1 MAGILERPS
10 VGQLPRAWV
19 RAKCAANASH
29 VSVGW
34 ERVCKRVLVLS
45 FLTSRGEHVARLG
58 RMYLLTIRTFS
69 AYSWCLCE
77 LVSGSSC
84 PAFFVCCD
92 AAVPP
97 PTSPTALPPCAR
109 STTGMESHV
118 DCVEGLSSSSH
129 DGGSGKDTEDEEE
142 PPRLSLADL
151 RREDA
156 RRGRR
161 RRPLGVVAADAARA
175 HASYVRHRAAMT
187 PNARDAARARRRE
200 KDRNKTR
207 EETEYDRE
215 HRKVAATAKR
225 TTASEATRDT
235 DAALAATRSEL
246 QRRRGESVHE
256 VSEAELL
263 NTEEADRLDAERAVR
278 PLDAQLAENLYKECQ
293 RQLGWEG
300 MGEAVCVVCLLL
312 TPVSDT
318 VQFPPPAWPLAAMA
332 ERLRAA
338 DDLPLALVAQYDLS
352 GIFSE
357 TRGML
362 LSPLGVIG
370 ALCGDARGPAT
381 DSSSVD
387 AQSTAGTA
395 LGIEG
400 GGINA
405 PSAAPERR
413 ATDSPRMEAAAD
425 GRAGEVPVG
434 TASRCTGSTYSD
446 TKAAGGTPGVPIGGT
461 RGGTGSGTCGATC
474 SGTCGGTRCDSN
486 EPALIFCATC
496 LGSL

>member
-1 MAGILERPS
+1 VAGMLERPS
-10 VGQLPRAWV
+10 EGQLPRARV
-19 RAKCAANASH
+19 RAKCAANAWH

-34 ERVCKRVLVLS
+34 ERVRKRVVVLS

-58 RMYLLTIRTFS
+58 RMHLLMIRTLSAFS
-69 AYSWCLCE
+69 WGLCD
-77 LVSGSSC
+77 LVSGLSC
-84 PAFFVCCD
+84 PAFFVRCD

-97 PTSPTALPPCAR
+97 PTPPTALPPCAR

-118 DCVEGLSSSSH
+118 DCVEGPSSSSQ

-175 HASYVRHRAAMT
+175 HASYVRRMAAMT
-187 PNARDAARARRRE
+187 PNAPDAARARRRE
-200 KDRNKTR
+200 KYRNKTS
-207 EETEYDRE
+207 EEKDFDRE
-215 HRKVAATAKR
+215 HRKVAATAIR
-225 TTASEATRDT
+225 DTASEATRDE

-246 QRRRGESVHE
+246 QRRRRESVHV

-263 NTEEADRLDAERAVR
+263 DTEEADRLDAERAVR
-278 PLDAQLAENLYKECQ
+278 PLDAQLAENLYEECQ

-312 TPVSDT
+312 TRVSDA

-338 DDLPLALVAQYDLS
+338 DDMLPALVALYDLS
-352 GIFSE
+352 GICSE
-357 TRGML
+357 TRGMFL
-362 LSPLGVIG
+362 APLGVIG
-370 ALCGDARGPAT
+370 ALGGDARGPAT
-381 DSSSVD
+381 DGSSVD

-405 PSAAPERR
+405 PSAVPERR
-413 ATDSPRMEAAAD
+413 AMDSP
-425 GRAGEVPVG
+425 G
-434 TASRCTGSTYSD
+434 
-446 TKAAGGTPGVPIGGT
+446 
-461 RGGTGSGTCGATC
+461 
-474 SGTCGGTRCDSN
+474 
-486 EPALIFCATC
+486 
-496 LGSL
+496 